1 MPSRRSEN
9 GIKRLDTSPHLLLP
23 CHHLLPSLRTATR
36 AEPSR
41 GICALSQQPRP
52 HTESGQQRQ
61 DQPLR
66 HRAASKRTCDAG
78 FGVVRVAADGEAGAP
93 RGEAF
98 TLSERGEAIGRR
110 DGEEAGPESE
120 PRPESDPRTAAAM
133 PEQRDEKRQR
143 ARWG

>member
-1 MPSRRSEN
+1 MRAVAAAQ
-9 GIKRLDTSPHLLLP
+9 TSHRERPAAARP
-23 CHHLLPSLRTATR
+23 AATAPGR
-36 AEPSR
+36 
-41 GICALSQQPRP
+41 QQ
-52 HTESGQQRQ
+52 G
-61 DQPLR
+61 
-66 HRAASKRTCDAG
+66 TCDAG

-98 TLSERGEAIGRR
+98 TLSERGDAIGRR